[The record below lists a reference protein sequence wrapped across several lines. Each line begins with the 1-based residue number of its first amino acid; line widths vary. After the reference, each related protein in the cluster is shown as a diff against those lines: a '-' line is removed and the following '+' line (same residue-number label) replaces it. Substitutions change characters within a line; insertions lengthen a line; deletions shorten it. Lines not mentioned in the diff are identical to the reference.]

1 MTAPNARAFWVTE
14 PGHAEIRESQLPP
27 PQPGEVRVRTLYSGI
42 SRGTES
48 LVFHGE
54 VPESEWNRMRAPF
67 QEGGFPGPVKYG
79 YASVGV
85 VEDGTPA
92 LRGQAVFCLY
102 PHQTAYNVPA
112 EAVVPLP
119 DGVPA
124 ERAVLAANAET
135 AVNALWD
142 AGPRVGDRIAVVG
155 AGTVG
160 CLVAGLAAAIPATRV
175 QLIDVNPEKAG
186 AANALGIPFASP
198 DKAEGEADLVI
209 HTSGHADGLR
219 DALALAGFEATVLE
233 LSWYGT
239 RDVPLPLGRE
249 FHAKRLTLASSQ
261 VGSVSP
267 VRRARWTHRRRLELA
282 LEVLR
287 DARFDALITG
297 ESRFEDLPNAIA
309 RLAREPGGTLCHR
322 IVYAQEP

>member
-1 MTAPNARAFWVTE
+1 MTAPNARAFWVTK
-14 PGHAEIRESQLPP
+14 PGHAEIRESELPP

-54 VPESEWNRMRAPF
+54 VPESEWSRMRAPF

-92 LRGQAVFCLY
+92 LRGQMVFCLY

-112 EAVVPLP
+112 EAVVSLP

-160 CLVAGLAAAIPATRV
+160 CLVAGLAAAVPATRV

-186 AANALGIPFASP
+186 AANALGVAFASP
-198 DKAEGEADLVI
+198 ENAEGEADLVI
-209 HTSGHADGLR
+209 HASGHVDGLR
-219 DALALAGFEATVLE
+219 DSLALAGFEATVLE

-267 VRRARWTHRRRLELA
+267 ARRARWTHRRRLELA

-287 DARFDALITG
+287 DTRFDALITG
-297 ESRFEDLPNAIA
+297 ESRFEDLPDTMA